1 MKASDIK
8 YFIDNGFT
16 HDEIMSMTDDLGSDP
31 GDPTPDPTPD
41 PDPAPDPTP
50 DPEPVGADGNKIL
63 ADQVSQL
70 TKTVEQLVKAQQSQN
85 RAQTNTQI
93 VTKSTDEI
101 LAGLINPSK

>member
-16 HDEIMSMTDDLGSDP
+16 HDEIMSMTDDLATDP

-41 PDPAPDPTP
+41 PEPDPTP
-50 DPEPVGADGNKIL
+50 DPAPDQSNNDSNKVL
-63 ADQVSQL
+63 QDQITNL

-93 VTKSTDEI
+93 VTKTTDEI

>member
-16 HDEIMSMTDDLGSDP
+16 HDEIMSMTDDLVSDP
-31 GDPTPDPTPD
+31 GDPTPDPTPNTTPNPT
-41 PDPAPDPTP
+41 PDPAPDPANN
-50 DPEPVGADGNKIL
+50 ESNKIIQ
-63 ADQVSQL
+63 DQISAL